1 MSTTAARSRT
11 RKSAKS
17 AGSRFERTIADAL
30 ATALCD
36 DRINRMP
43 QYGNRDRGDVS
54 GVRIHGQKVCIEV
67 KDCARLNLPAW
78 TAEAHIEAGNADAL
92 VGIVISKR
100 HGCGDP
106 LKSWVHMTVADLV
119 AILTGHRCD
128 Q

>member
-1 MSTTAARSRT
+1 MTRSRT
-11 RKSAKS
+11 RQSAKA
-17 AGSRFERTIADAL
+17 AGSRFERAIADAL
-30 ATALCD
+30 AEALQD
-36 DRINRMP
+36 DRVDRMP
-43 QYGNRDRGDVS
+43 QYGNRDRGDIC
-54 GVRIHGQKVCIEV
+54 GVRCHGQKVAIEV

-78 TAEAHIEAGNADAL
+78 TDEAHIEAGNADAL

-119 AILTGHRCD
+119 ALITGQKAD

>member
-1 MSTTAARSRT
+1 MTARPRT
-11 RKSAKS
+11 RQSAKS
-17 AGSRFERTIADAL
+17 AGARFERAVADAL
-30 ATALCD
+30 AEALQD
-36 DRINRMP
+36 DRIDRMP
-43 QYGNRDRGDVS
+43 QYGNRDRGDIS
-54 GVRIHGQKVCIEV
+54 GVRIHGQKVAIEV

-78 TAEAHIEAGNADAL
+78 TDEAHIEAGNADAL

-119 AILTGHRCD
+119 ALITGQKAD